1 MTARPANGM
10 IAVNEP
16 LLDGRELEY
25 LTECIKTG
33 WISSEGPFVDRL
45 EREFAAV
52 SGRGHGIAVCN
63 GTAALQVAIEALDLP
78 AGSEVILPSMT
89 IMSCAFPLMRLGL
102 KPVLI
107 DCDPL
112 TYNST
117 VEQYAQAVT
126 DKTSAIMLVHIYG
139 LPVDLDA
146 ILALAKA
153 RGLKVIEDAAEV
165 IGQHYKGRPC
175 GSFGD
180 VSTVSFYPNKHIT
193 TGEGGMILAD
203 APEIAQRCRHL
214 RNLAFDPSRR
224 FRHHELGWNYRM
236 TNLQAAVGCAQLERL
251 DRNVKLKREIG
262 RAYDKALAKAPH
274 VTLPVPVTNYAD
286 NIYWVY
292 SLVLDDKTA
301 VDAAHVMKLLAAE
314 GVGTR
319 PFFYPIHQQ
328 PVLQSQYPELAQQK
342 LPVSERLARQGFYIP
357 SGLGLTPAQIQ
368 TVADRVIFVLE
379 RL

>member
-1 MTARPANGM
+1 MTTM
-10 IAVNEP
+10 IPVNEP

-25 LTECIKTG
+25 VSECIKTG
-33 WISSEGPFVDRL
+33 WISSEGPFVERL

-52 SGRGHGIAVCN
+52 SGRKHGIAVVN

-78 AGSEVILPSMT
+78 AGSEVILPSLT
-89 IMSCAFPLMRLGL
+89 IMSCAFPLVRLGL
-102 KPVLI
+102 KPVPI
-107 DCDPL
+107 ECDAA

-117 VEQYAQAVT
+117 VEHYERAIT
-126 DKTSAIMLVHIYG
+126 DKTSALMVVHLYG
-139 LPVDLDA
+139 LPVDMDP
-146 ILALAKA
+146 ILELAA
-153 RGLKVIEDAAEV
+153 RRGLKVIEDAAEV
-165 IGQHYKGRPC
+165 IGQTYKGRPC

-203 APEIAQRCRHL
+203 APEVAQRCRHL
-214 RNLAFDPSRR
+214 RNLAFDPTRR

-251 DRNVKLKREIG
+251 DRNVVLKRQIG
-262 RAYDKALAKAPH
+262 HAYDKALANAPH
-274 VTLPVPVTNYAD
+274 VTLPVPATNYAD

-292 SLVLDDKTA
+292 SLVLDEKTGL
-301 VDAAHVMKLLAAE
+301 DAAAVMKLLAAE

-319 PFFYPIHQQ
+319 PFFYPIHEQ
-328 PVLQSQYPELAQQK
+328 PVLHDIYPEMARMR

-357 SGLGLTPAQIQ
+357 SGLGLKPDQINA
-368 TVADRVIFVLE
+368 VAERVIRVLE